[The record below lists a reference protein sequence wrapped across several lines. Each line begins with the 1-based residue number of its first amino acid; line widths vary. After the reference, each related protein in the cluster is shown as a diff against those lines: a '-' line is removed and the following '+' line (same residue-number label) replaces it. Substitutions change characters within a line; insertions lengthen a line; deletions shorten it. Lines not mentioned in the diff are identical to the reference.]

1 MLEIFYEDGEIVI
14 CEKPVGVLSQPD
26 VSGQGEDMLGIV
38 ADHITNDTGKQ
49 RPYVG
54 LVHRLDRGVGGVM
67 VFAKTPEA
75 ASRLSVAV
83 AEHRVTKQYLAI
95 VHGVPEAPEGIWQ
108 DLLYKDAGKG
118 KSFVVDRPRKGVK
131 SASLAFRLLGTVDSP
146 HGTLSLLQIRLHTG
160 RTHQIRVQC
169 ASRGLPLLGDGKYG
183 ARDHGCDIGLWS
195 YRLTFA
201 HPRRKGETVD
211 VCRIP
216 TEGAFALFGDIKPAD
231 DLPAAPKE

>member
-1 MLEIFYEDGEIVI
+1 MQVFYEDADLIV

-26 VSGQGEDMLGIV
+26 VSGEGEHMLGLV
-38 ADHITNDTGKQ
+38 ADRITDATGK
-49 RPYVG
+49 RNPYVG
-54 LVHRLDRGVGGVM
+54 LIHRLDR
-67 VFAKTPEA
+67 AKTPDA

-95 VHGVPEAPEGIWQ
+95 VHGTPDAPEGIWQ
-108 DLLYKDAGKG
+108 DLLYKDSAKG
-118 KSFVVDRPRKGVK
+118 KSFVVDRMRKGVK
-131 SASLAFRLLGTVDSP
+131 SASLAYRLLGTVDSP

-201 HPRRKGETVD
+201 HPRRKRETVD

-216 TEGAFALFGDIKPAD
+216 TEGAFALFGEIVPTD
-231 DLPAAPKE
+231 DLPAAPQA

>member
-1 MLEIFYEDGEIVI
+1 MIVFFEDDDLIV
-14 CEKPVGVLSQPD
+14 CQKPVGVLSQPD
-26 VSGQGEDMLGIV
+26 ASGEGEDMLSLV
-38 ADHITNDTGKQ
+38 ADHITAETGK
-49 RPYVG
+49 RAPYVG

-67 VFAKTPEA
+67 VFAKRSDVA
-75 ASRLSVAV
+75 GKLSVAV

-95 VHGVPEAPEGIWQ
+95 VHGTPDAPEGIWQ
-108 DLLYKDAGKG
+108 DLLYKDGAKG
-118 KSFVVDRPRKGVK
+118 TSFVVDRPRKGVK
-131 SASLAFRLLGTVDSP
+131 SASLAYRLLATADTP

-211 VCRIP
+211 VCQLP
-216 TEGAFALFGDIKPAD
+216 TEGAFALFGTVEPTN